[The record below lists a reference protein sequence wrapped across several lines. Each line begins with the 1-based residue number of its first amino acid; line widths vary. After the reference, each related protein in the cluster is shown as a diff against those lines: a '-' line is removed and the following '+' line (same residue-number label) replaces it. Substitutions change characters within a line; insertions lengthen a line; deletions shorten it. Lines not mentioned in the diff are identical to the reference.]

1 MCEEHRE
8 DDGENS
14 RQRGHRGGYGIDNTD
29 NGRLVMLS
37 FAAVS
42 IPRERGGEAGVVLRD
57 RSALLTVTSGI
68 CCTYV
73 TGEGTVGRKLDQKAG
88 T

>member
-42 IPRERGGEAGVVLRD
+42 IPREREAGKQGWY
-57 RSALLTVTSGI
+57 SEI
-68 CCTYV
+68 
-73 TGEGTVGRKLDQKAG
+73 DQLCSQ
-88 T
+88 